1 MTSKTFLATIPV
13 TLIVTFKAEYAF
25 VTYSPFPVELQG
37 TTKQKKK
44 KKRKKKKKKKKKK
57 KLNYLARKCCWQ
69 IRLSHQYLNSFF
81 RNNCIS
87 VLICQ
92 FS

>member
-44 KKRKKKKKKKKKK
+44 KKKKKKEEKEKKKKTELFGEKM
-57 KLNYLARKCCWQ
+57 LLANKIKSPVSQ
-69 IRLSHQYLNSFF
+69 FF
-81 RNNCIS
+81 
-87 VLICQ
+87 L
-92 FS
+92 